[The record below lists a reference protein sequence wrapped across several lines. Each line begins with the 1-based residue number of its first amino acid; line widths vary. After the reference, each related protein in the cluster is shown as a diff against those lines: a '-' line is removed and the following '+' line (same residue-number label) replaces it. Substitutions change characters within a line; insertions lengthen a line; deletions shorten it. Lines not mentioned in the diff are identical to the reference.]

1 MKKFWIFF
9 AITAVLLIALSPFF
23 WMIVTAFKPEPEAL
37 TLRLLPQHPTLS
49 NFKDVLLKYNFFRYF
64 KNSLIIATLASF
76 FSTLFAAMA
85 AYAFAKKDF
94 YGKNVLFA
102 LFLSSMMVPG
112 LLYVVP
118 QFVIVFSLGWINSFK
133 GMIIPHLANV
143 FGLFMLVQFM
153 KSLPDELLEAAKMDG
168 ASEWLIFSKIVVP
181 LTLPA
186 IATVMLLNFQFHWN
200 NFLWQ
205 LLVAQ
210 DESLYT
216 LPVGLAMFKSAHEE
230 AFALKMAAST
240 IAVLPITVL
249 FLFAQRYFIEGITH
263 GAVKG

>member
-1 MKKFWIFF
+1 MRKFWIYFGV
-9 AITAVLLIALSPFF
+9 TVVLLIALSPFF
-23 WMIVTAFKPEPEAL
+23 WMVVTAFKPEPEAL
-37 TLRLLPQHPTLS
+37 TLRLLPRHPTLS
-49 NFKDVLLKYNFFRYF
+49 NFKDVLLRYNFVRYF
-64 KNSLIIATLASF
+64 KNSLIIATVSALV
-76 FSTLFAAMA
+76 STLFAAMA
-85 AYAFAKKDF
+85 AYAFAKKEF
-94 YGKNVLFA
+94 FGKKVLFG

-118 QFVIVFSLGWINSFK
+118 QFVIVFSLGWINSYK

-153 KSLPDELLEAAKMDG
+153 KSLPDELIEAAKMDG
-168 ASEWLIFSKIVVP
+168 ASEWSIFLKIVVP
-181 LTLPA
+181 LTAPA

-240 IAVLPITVL
+240 IAVLPIVVL
-249 FLFAQRYFIEGITH
+249 FLLAQRYFIEGITH

>member
-1 MKKFWIFF
+1 MKRFWIYF
-9 AITAVLLIALSPFF
+9 AITVVLIIALSPFF
-23 WMIVTAFKPEPEAL
+23 WMVVTAFKPEPEAL
-37 TLRLLPQHPTLS
+37 TLRLLPHHPTLA
-49 NFKDVLLKYNFFRYF
+49 NFRDVLTRYNFLRYF
-64 KNSLIIATLASF
+64 KNSFIIATLASF

-85 AYAFAKKDF
+85 AYAFAKKEF
-94 YGKNVLFA
+94 YGKNVLFV

-118 QFVIVFSLGWINSFK
+118 QFVIVFSLGWLNSYK

-153 KSLPDELLEAAKMDG
+153 KGLPDELIEAAKMDG
-168 ASEWLIFSKIVVP
+168 ASEWLIFSKIIVP

-240 IAVLPITVL
+240 ISVLPIALL
-249 FLFAQRYFIEGITH
+249 FLLAQRYFIEGITH